1 MIRTKV
7 PYIDMRAVQAHY
19 QPALSD
25 AVLRTVA
32 SGQYI
37 NGPAQRQFEEHFA
50 AYCGVNFCVGVGNGL
65 DALTLILLSMKQLY
79 EWPADAEVIV
89 PAFTFIAS
97 VEAISRAGLTPVL
110 VDTVAGGATLDSH
123 QLPAKIS
130 PRTRAILAVHLYGDV
145 CAMPAIRAIADA
157 HHLKVI
163 EDAAQAHGALMDG
176 ARAGALGDA
185 AAFSF
190 YPGKNLGALGDGGA
204 VLTDDEALA
213 LRVRALA
220 NYGSVRKYEHQWLGI
235 NSRLDEMQAAIL
247 DCKLPLLDADN
258 AHRQRIA
265 RLYLE
270 GVHNPLLRTLDYQ
283 YPDGCVHH
291 VFPVLTPCRDE
302 LQRYLSEQGVDTLVH
317 YPIPVHHQPA
327 YRALANESF
336 PNAETMAASELS
348 LPISQVQDE
357 GTTLHII
364 DILNQFRHAN
374 D

>member
-1 MIRTKV
+1 MIRMKV

-19 QPALSD
+19 QPVLSD

-37 NGPAQRQFEEHFA
+37 NGPAQRLFEEHFA

-97 VEAISRAGLTPVL
+97 VEAILRAGLTPVL

-123 QLPAKIS
+123 QLPSKIS
-130 PRTRAILAVHLYGDV
+130 SQTRAILAVHLYGDV

-235 NSRLDEMQAAIL
+235 NSRLDEMQATIL

-364 DILNQFRHAN
+364 DILNQFHHAN

>member
-97 VEAISRAGLTPVL
+97 VEAISRVGLTPVL
-110 VDTVAGGATLDSH
+110 VDTVADGATLDSH
-123 QLPAKIS
+123 QLPAQIS

-176 ARAGALGDA
+176 VRAGALGDA

-283 YPDGCVHH
+283 CPDGCVHH

-336 PNAETMAASELS
+336 PNAETMATSELS

-364 DILNQFRHAN
+364 DILNQFHHAN